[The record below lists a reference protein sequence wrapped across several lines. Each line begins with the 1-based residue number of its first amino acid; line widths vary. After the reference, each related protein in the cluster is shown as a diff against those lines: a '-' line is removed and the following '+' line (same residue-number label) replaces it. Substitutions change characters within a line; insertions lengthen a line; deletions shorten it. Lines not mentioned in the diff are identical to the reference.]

1 MAVTLEKPLKRE
13 VSVGTEAYMLTIAP
27 DGLKLV
33 PKGKRI
39 GVELR
44 WEDLVSGQAALA
56 VALNASIER
65 LGDRDRPPRSRDQAP
80 LAAQAPVAP
89 ATPAPSAQGPDVR
102 RGRSKSTA
110 TAAPRAR
117 GRRRR

>member
-1 MAVTLEKPLKRE
+1 MAVTLDKPLKRE
-13 VSVGTEAYMLTIAP
+13 VSVGTEPYMLTIAP

-65 LGDRDRPPRSRDQAP
+65 LADRDRRPRVRD
-80 LAAQAPVAP
+80 QAPVAP
-89 ATPAPSAQGPDVR
+89 ADPAQLAVVR
-102 RGRSKSTA
+102 RGRSNSPA
-110 TAAPRAR
+110 TAAPRPRA
-117 GRRRR
+117 RRRR